1 MLQLIFLKIKLGVLQ
16 TLLYM
21 VYEIMHDLYEE
32 KSLIKISFIQD
43 SSTEQS
49 TPTTSVLHAT
59 SNFNFHNSV
68 D

>member
-1 MLQLIFLKIKLGVLQ
+1 
-16 TLLYM
+16 M

-49 TPTTSVLHAT
+49 IPTTSVLHAT
-59 SNFNFHNSV
+59 SNFNFHNGV